1 MATNKINVVEK
12 TPGTHI
18 EYALSGSK
26 KITFGDDELT
36 INLASRERDFEVSLD
51 ICIDEEDGVVI
62 GTGGRAQKYAAQIV
76 IPARR
81 YDVIEDGEDET
92 ENRKKFQCLFHLICR
107 FAHLFFG
114 DWRYKELCLILMI

>member
-12 TPGTHI
+12 PQGKNI
-18 EYALSGSK
+18 EYALSGGK

-81 YDVIEDGEDET
+81 YDVIEDGEDENG
-92 ENRKKFQCLFHLICR
+92 EP
-107 FAHLFFG
+107 
-114 DWRYKELCLILMI
+114 KEIPMPIPFDMSLCTLILWGLEV

>member
-12 TPGTHI
+12 TPGAHI
-18 EYALSGSK
+18 EYALSGGK

-81 YDVIEDGEDET
+81 YDVIEDGEDENG
-92 ENRKKFQCLFHLICR
+92 EP
-107 FAHLFFG
+107 
-114 DWRYKELCLILMI
+114 KEIPVPIPFDMSLCTLILWGLEV

>member
-12 TPGTHI
+12 TPGKHI
-18 EYALSGSK
+18 EYALSGGK

-81 YDVIEDGEDET
+81 YDVIEDGEDENG
-92 ENRKKFQCLFHLICR
+92 EP
-107 FAHLFFG
+107 
-114 DWRYKELCLILMI
+114 KEIPVPIPFDMSLCTLILWGLEV

>member
-12 TPGTHI
+12 TPGKHI
-18 EYALSGSK
+18 EYALSGGK

-81 YDVIEDGEDET
+81 YDIIEDGEDENG
-92 ENRKKFQCLFHLICR
+92 EP
-107 FAHLFFG
+107 
-114 DWRYKELCLILMI
+114 KEVPMPIPFDMSLCTIILWGLEV

>member
-36 INLASRERDFEVSLD
+36 INLASRERDFEVSAHD
-51 ICIDEEDGVVI
+51 
-62 GTGGRAQKYAAQIV
+62 
-76 IPARR
+76 
-81 YDVIEDGEDET
+81 
-92 ENRKKFQCLFHLICR
+92 ENRGCLFQP
-107 FAHLFFG
+107 FQLFYG
-114 DWRYKELCLILMI
+114 YSERVY

>member
-1 MATNKINVVEK
+1 MTTNKINVVEK

-18 EYALSGSK
+18 EYALSGGK

-81 YDVIEDGEDET
+81 YDVIEDGENKT
-92 ENRKKFQCLFHLICR
+92 ENRKKSQCLSRLICH

>member
-12 TPGTHI
+12 TPGAHI
-18 EYALSGSK
+18 EYALSGGK

-51 ICIDEEDGVVI
+51 ICIDKEDGVVI

-81 YDVIEDGEDET
+81 YDVIEDGEDENG
-92 ENRKKFQCLFHLICR
+92 EP
-107 FAHLFFG
+107 
-114 DWRYKELCLILMI
+114 KEIPVPIPFDMSLCTLILWGLEV

>member
-12 TPGTHI
+12 TPGKHI
-18 EYALSGSK
+18 EYALSGGK

-81 YDVIEDGEDET
+81 YDIIEDGEDENG
-92 ENRKKFQCLFHLICR
+92 EP
-107 FAHLFFG
+107 
-114 DWRYKELCLILMI
+114 KEVPIPIPFDMSLCTLILWGLEV

>member
-18 EYALSGSK
+18 EYALSGGK

-81 YDVIEDGEDET
+81 YDVIEDGEDENG
-92 ENRKKFQCLFHLICR
+92 EPKEIPVHLICR

>member
-12 TPGTHI
+12 TPGIHI
-18 EYALSGSK
+18 EYALSGGK

-36 INLASRERDFEVSLD
+36 INLASRERDYEVSLD

-62 GTGGRAQKYAAQIV
+62 GTGGKAQKYAAQIV

-81 YDVIEDGEDET
+81 YDVIEDGEDENG
-92 ENRKKFQCLFHLICR
+92 EP
-107 FAHLFFG
+107 
-114 DWRYKELCLILMI
+114 KEIPVPIPFDMSLCTLILWGLEV

>member
-12 TPGTHI
+12 TPGKHI
-18 EYALSGSK
+18 EYALSGGK

-81 YDVIEDGEDET
+81 YDVIEDGEDENG
-92 ENRKKFQCLFHLICR
+92 EP
-107 FAHLFFG
+107 
-114 DWRYKELCLILMI
+114 KEIPMPIPFDMSLCTLILWGLEV

>member
-12 TPGTHI
+12 TPGAHI
-18 EYALSGSK
+18 EYALSGGK

-81 YDVIEDGEDET
+81 YDVIEDGEDENG
-92 ENRKKFQCLFHLICR
+92 EP
-107 FAHLFFG
+107 
-114 DWRYKELCLILMI
+114 KEVPMPIPFDMSLCTLILWGLEV

>member
-12 TPGTHI
+12 TPGKHI
-18 EYALSGSK
+18 EYALSGGK

-36 INLASRERDFEVSLD
+36 INLVSRERDFEVSLD

-81 YDVIEDGEDET
+81 YDIIEDGEDENG
-92 ENRKKFQCLFHLICR
+92 EP
-107 FAHLFFG
+107 
-114 DWRYKELCLILMI
+114 KEVPMPIPFDMSLCTLILWGLEV

>member
-18 EYALSGSK
+18 EYALSGGK

-62 GTGGRAQKYAAQIV
+62 GTGLLFLPDAMMLSKTERTK
-76 IPARR
+76 
-81 YDVIEDGEDET
+81 T
-92 ENRKKFQCLFHLICR
+92 ENRKKFQCLSHLICR

>member
-12 TPGTHI
+12 TPGKHI
-18 EYALSGSK
+18 EYALSGGK

-76 IPARR
+76 IPARH
-81 YDVIEDGEDET
+81 YDIIEDGEDENG
-92 ENRKKFQCLFHLICR
+92 EP
-107 FAHLFFG
+107 
-114 DWRYKELCLILMI
+114 KEVPMPIPFDMSLCTLILWGLEV

>member
-12 TPGTHI
+12 TPGAHI
-18 EYALSGSK
+18 EYALSGGK

-36 INLASRERDFEVSLD
+36 INLASRERDYEVSLD

-62 GTGGRAQKYAAQIV
+62 GTGGKAQKYAAQIV

-81 YDVIEDGEDET
+81 YGVIEDGEDENG
-92 ENRKKFQCLFHLICR
+92 EP
-107 FAHLFFG
+107 
-114 DWRYKELCLILMI
+114 KEIPVPIPFDMSLCTLILWGLEV

>member
-1 MATNKINVVEK
+1 MQCPAV
-12 TPGTHI
+12 
-18 EYALSGSK
+18 K

-81 YDVIEDGEDET
+81 YDVIEDGEDENG
-92 ENRKKFQCLFHLICR
+92 EP
-107 FAHLFFG
+107 
-114 DWRYKELCLILMI
+114 KEVPMPIPFDMSLCTLILWGLEV

>member
-12 TPGTHI
+12 TPGKHI
-18 EYALSGSK
+18 EYALSGGK

-36 INLASRERDFEVSLD
+36 INIASRERDFEVSLD

-81 YDVIEDGEDET
+81 YDIIEDGEDENG
-92 ENRKKFQCLFHLICR
+92 EP
-107 FAHLFFG
+107 
-114 DWRYKELCLILMI
+114 KEVPMPIPFDMSLCTLILWGLEV

>member
-12 TPGTHI
+12 TPGKHI
-18 EYALSGSK
+18 EYALSGDK

-81 YDVIEDGEDET
+81 YDIIEDGEDENG
-92 ENRKKFQCLFHLICR
+92 EP
-107 FAHLFFG
+107 
-114 DWRYKELCLILMI
+114 KEVPMPIPFDMSLCTLILWGLEV

>member
-12 TPGTHI
+12 TPGKHI
-18 EYALSGSK
+18 EYALSGGK

-81 YDVIEDGEDET
+81 YDIIEDGEDENG
-92 ENRKKFQCLFHLICR
+92 EP
-107 FAHLFFG
+107 
-114 DWRYKELCLILMI
+114 KEVPMPIPFDMSLCALILWGLEV

>member
-18 EYALSGSK
+18 EYALSGGK

-62 GTGGRAQKYAAQIV
+62 GTGSTL
-76 IPARR
+76 RR
-81 YDVIEDGEDET
+81 LLFLPDAMMLSKTERTKT
-92 ENRKKFQCLFHLICR
+92 ENRKKFQRLSRLICR

>member
-1 MATNKINVVEK
+1 MEDKVMRTAETAGIQVMEK
-12 TPGTHI
+12 EEGKHI
-18 EYALSGSK
+18 DYQVTSK

-81 YDVIEDGEDET
+81 YDVIEDGEDENG
-92 ENRKKFQCLFHLICR
+92 EP
-107 FAHLFFG
+107 
-114 DWRYKELCLILMI
+114 KEVPMPIPFDMSLCTLILWGLEV

>member
-18 EYALSGSK
+18 EYALSGGK

-36 INLASRERDFEVSLD
+36 INLASRERDYEVSLD

-62 GTGGRAQKYAAQIV
+62 GTGGKAQKYAAQIV

-81 YDVIEDGEDET
+81 YDVIEDGEDENG
-92 ENRKKFQCLFHLICR
+92 EP
-107 FAHLFFG
+107 
-114 DWRYKELCLILMI
+114 KEIPVPIPFDMSLCTLILWGIGGIKNYV

>member
-51 ICIDEEDGVVI
+51 ICIDAYYLGI
-62 GTGGRAQKYAAQIV
+62 GGIKNYV
-76 IPARR
+76 
-81 YDVIEDGEDET
+81 
-92 ENRKKFQCLFHLICR
+92 
-107 FAHLFFG
+107 
-114 DWRYKELCLILMI
+114 